1 MSTFSIGTKFPAGTS
16 PQSLSAENCNNDN
29 IPDLN
34 IPDLGIAPTAVS
46 LKSMTQLSSK
56 AIAFIDAAVP
66 DPQTLIDGVIP
77 ETEVIQLES
86 NRNGLEQ
93 IAEALQG
100 RKFSVIHIIA
110 HGQPG
115 CVQLG
120 NVELSWKNLSDRAS
134 NFVQAVQG
142 WARSLTANA
151 EIMIYGCNVGQGNIG
166 KAFVN
171 SLSQLTGASVAASE
185 NLTGCAEGGGD
196 WELAVTAGTIKAG
209 IAFGPEAIAAYGHV
223 LNTFKQ
229 TPTGLTTGNLPTA
242 IVSQDLNGD
251 GVLDLAVANRSSD
264 SVSILLGTGQGNFG
278 TATNLTLGS
287 GGSPSGI
294 VAGNFNGDT
303 LPDLAVSVAIG
314 GDIGGGAY
322 VFLGTGQGNF
332 SNPNNFGPGIT
343 KEAIAAGDFNQDTF
357 ADLVVAEENQVSIA
371 LGNNQG
377 TFGEFNNV
385 GTAISPLAI
394 AIGDFNGDNNLDV
407 AATNGN
413 PANSVSI
420 FFGTGQGTFGNPTN
434 LSVGTSPSAIAVGD
448 FNADGRSDLAVT
460 AGQNVSIL
468 SGTGQGT
475 FSNPANFNVGS
486 GPNDIAVGDF
496 NADGQP
502 DLAVANAASNNVSIL
517 TGTGQGTFNG
527 PFNYNTG
534 GLTPSAIAVGD
545 FNSDTRPDIAVANTN
560 SNRVSILL
568 NVLLKA
574 SFANSAYSSL
584 EGDAD
589 ATVNIPVT
597 LEDGLRFTD
606 LIVPIATVLPVPPA
620 TSRAT
625 QDSDYALSTNTL
637 TFPAGSGS
645 LTQNIAVT
653 IKPDNLAEIDEAVVL
668 SFGTSPGGGGFGG
681 TISETTLT
689 IPANDPIIYTVG
701 ASAGT
706 VPEGNAGTNPL
717 IFTVSRSGG
726 TDTAGTVDYAIGGT
740 ATNGSDYNNIGGTS
754 GAASTTGLINFASGE
769 TSKTV
774 TLDVLGDDSVE
785 PDETITVTLS
795 NPVTLPDGGLPGG
808 SSTIGTASATTT
820 ITNDDTAGIAV
831 NPASGLIT
839 TEAGGTATFTVQL
852 NSEPT
857 ANVTVGLSSSNVAEG
872 TVSTPSLTFT
882 PANWSAPQTVTVTGV
897 DDNIAD
903 GNQTYNIVTAAAV
916 STDSNYS
923 NFSAADVS
931 ITNSDDETAGITV
944 NPTAGLTTTE
954 AGGTANFSV
963 VLNTQPTAPVTVA
976 LSSSNPAE
984 GTVSTNTLSFTPNN
998 WNQAQTVTVTGVGDN
1013 IADGDIAY
1021 TIVTEAAVST
1031 DSNYSNF
1038 SAADVSVTNSDSDT
1052 VGVTVNPASTT
1063 AAEGGATGIYTLQ
1076 LNSQPTAPVTVSF
1089 DGGNQISAIAPIS
1102 FDAAN
1107 WNIAQTV
1114 TVIAT
1119 DDTVIEG
1126 THSGTI
1132 NHAVT
1137 SNDAKYSGIA
1147 IAPVTVAITDNE
1159 TTPTPTPP
1167 TPTPPTPTPPTPPT
1181 PTPTPPTPPT
1191 PTPPTPTPPTP
1202 TPPTPPTPTPP
1213 TPTPTPTPPTPTP
1226 PTPPTPTP
1234 PTPTPTPT
1242 PPTPTPPTPPTPTP
1256 TPPTPTPTPPTPT
1269 PPTPTPLPPVIM
1281 PPTIPAGITVD
1292 PTSGLVTTE
1301 AGGKATFTVKLNTP
1315 PTADVR
1321 IDLESSNPAEGIVSP
1336 PSLNF
1341 NFANWNQTQTVTV
1354 TGVDDKVV
1362 DGDKTYSIVTKP
1374 SVSNDRNYSG
1384 LNAADAIV
1392 TSTDNTAAGKRNSL
1406 LIPLTP
1412 GQVVAEPDLDDPT
1425 VKRQRL
1431 SNVNFGLIDDPQ
1443 QDFDE
1448 GPLNIN
1454 LFNDTSFDVIFDQVT
1469 SSSNGESWVR
1479 IGRIQGAL
1487 DDSEVILTN
1496 SKKDGVAIGNI
1507 RYKDKFYQIR
1517 YAGNGLHSIREI
1529 DQAAFP
1535 DVHQDSDAVPVPSDS
1550 FADLPDSSP
1559 DLTGDDPAVID
1570 VMVVYTA
1577 AAKDAEGGTDAMN
1590 TLIDLA
1596 ESETNLGYENSGV
1609 NHRIRIVHRQEID
1622 YTESGNASTD
1632 LNRLRNTSDGFID
1645 EVHQLRNTY
1654 SADMVSLFVDSLDYG
1669 GIGYLM
1675 TDPSYGFANSAFTVV
1690 KRNNA
1695 AGSYT
1700 FAHELGHNQGAH
1712 HNEQNA
1718 SSAGAYPYAYGYR
1731 DTTDPITFRTIM
1743 SYQTRRPDPPITRI
1757 NRWSNPDR
1765 TYLGEPT
1772 GTSSTDNARTL
1783 NNTAIYAA
1791 NWRHSNDNLENAKTV
1806 TGSSF
1811 SSTGLNVNGT
1821 KQTGELNHAGNSGG
1835 KSIWWS
1841 WTAPSS
1847 GAVTVSTA
1855 GSSFDTLLGVYTGG
1869 SVSSLTTVASNN
1881 NDPAGGQ
1888 TSRVNFTATAGTTY
1902 KIAVDGFGGS
1912 SGYINLNLSPGV
1924 NRPPVLNIPF
1934 REQGLRL
1941 QPGAS
1946 PQLQFTFQNNTFTDP
1961 DPGDTLTYTA
1971 DWYENVTNFEWRNVS
1986 GGRSPIP
1993 TSWSRISPLPTGMTF
2008 DPASRTFR
2016 VDDSLQRNRNYWI
2029 RVTAR
2034 DAAGASD
2041 IAFFDLYN
2049 RGRGSV
2055 IDGYIAGA
2063 TVFLDANKNGELDAS
2078 EPSATTGP
2086 KGEYE
2091 LDISLE
2097 NFDKNRNGELDPEE
2111 GNIVAFGGI
2120 DTATGLPLETPVTA
2134 PPYATVVTLLTSL
2147 VADLIDKGIESDRAE
2162 SLVKSALSIPANVDI
2177 TDLDPIAATENAIAG
2192 GVETLTAMVKVQNV
2206 ITQTAALIDGGSI
2219 LDNTDTVKAV
2229 VSAIVQQIQSGTTL
2243 NLGDANQLATIVDR
2257 AATAAQQF
2265 DSDLNTQQLLQ
2276 IAPDAAKVMAEA
2288 NQRID
2293 QVVSNT
2299 ATASINREVARVQKV
2314 ALGATSEDLKA
2325 VGTGTKSIAQVIAE
2339 NTGTAL
2345 DTTIQQ
2351 TTLPDT
2357 PAVAVIEGE
2366 IDAIAANS
2374 NLTGTDGDDS
2384 LSGDSGSDTMAG
2396 QRGNDTLSGL
2406 GGNDWIHGNQGNDS
2420 LDGGD
2425 SNDTVYGGKESDN
2438 LFGNNGEDILFGN
2451 RGQDSLSGGE
2461 GNDSLYGGQASD
2473 ILLGGNGSDFLSGEN
2488 GDDSLIGGN
2497 GSDRFLI
2504 SANSGSDIIFDF
2516 EAGIDFLALADNL
2529 TFSQLSLI
2537 PSNSAT
2543 LISLTETG
2551 EILAAINGVTANQ
2564 ISIANF
2570 I

>member
-1 MSTFSIGTKFPAGTS
+1 MSTFSTGTNFPAGTT
-16 PQSLSAENCNNDN
+16 PQSLTAENCNNDN

-66 DPQTLIDGVIP
+66 DPQILIDGVIP

-100 RKFSVIHIIA
+100 RKFSVIHIIT

-120 NVELSWKNLSDRAS
+120 NLELSWEKLSDRVG
-134 NFVQAVQG
+134 NFVQAVQA
-142 WARSLTANA
+142 WARLLTPNA
-151 EIMIYGCNVGQGNIG
+151 EIVLYGCNVGQGNIG
-166 KAFVN
+166 KAFVQR
-171 SLSQLTGASVAASE
+171 LSQLTGASVAASE
-185 NLTGCAEGGGD
+185 NLTGCAEAGGD
-196 WELAVTAGTIKAG
+196 WELTVTAGTIKAA
-209 IAFGPEAIAAYGHV
+209 IAFRPEAIAAYGHV

-229 TPTGLTTGNLPTA
+229 TPTGLTTGNSPTA
-242 IVSQDLNGD
+242 IVSQDFNGD
-251 GVLDLAVANRSSD
+251 GLLDLAVANRTSD
-264 SVSILLGTGQGNFG
+264 SVSIFLGTGQGNFG

-294 VAGNFNGDT
+294 VAGNFNGDS

-332 SNPNNFGPGIT
+332 SNPNNLGPGIT
-343 KEAIAAGDFNQDTF
+343 KEAIAAGDFNQDGL

-371 LGNNQG
+371 LTNGQG
-377 TFGEFNNV
+377 TFGNFNYV
-385 GTAISPLAI
+385 GTATSLLAI
-394 AIGDFNGDNNLDV
+394 AIGDFNADNNLDV
-407 AATNGN
+407 VATTRN

-420 FFGTGQGTFGNPTN
+420 FSGTGQGTFGNPTN
-434 LSVGTSPSAIAVGD
+434 FNVGASPTAIAVGD

-475 FSNPANFNVGS
+475 FSNPANFNVGVD
-486 GPNDIAVGDF
+486 PNDIAVGDF

-502 DLAVANAASNNVSIL
+502 DLAVANMDSNDVSIL

-534 GLTPSAIAVGD
+534 GISRSAIAVGD
-545 FNSDTRPDIAVANTN
+545 FNSDTKPDIAVANTN

-589 ATVNIPVT
+589 ANVTIPVT
-597 LEDGLRFTD
+597 VEDGLRFTD
-606 LIVPIATVLPVPPA
+606 LIVPIATVLPVPA
-620 TSRAT
+620 GTSQAT
-625 QDSDYALSTNTL
+625 QGADYTLSTNTL

-645 LTQNIAVT
+645 STQNIAVT
-653 IKPDNLAEIDEAVVL
+653 IKPDNLAEMDEAVVL
-668 SFGTSPGGGGFGG
+668 SFGTSPGGFGG
-681 TISETTLT
+681 TIPQTTLT

-706 VPEGNAGTNPL
+706 VPEGNSGTNPL

-726 TDTAGTVDYAIGGT
+726 TDSAGTVDYGIGGT

-754 GAASTTGLINFASGE
+754 GATSITGTINFASGE

-774 TLDVLGDDSVE
+774 TLDVLGDGSVE
-785 PDETITVTLS
+785 PDEIITATLS
-795 NPVTLPDGGLPGG
+795 NPVTLPNGGFPSG
-808 SSTIGTASATTT
+808 SSTIGSASATTT

-831 NPASGLIT
+831 NPDSGLTT

-852 NSEPT
+852 NSQPT
-857 ANVTVGLSSSNVAEG
+857 ANVSVGLSSSNVAEG
-872 TVSTPSLTFT
+872 TVSIPSLTFT

-897 DDNIAD
+897 DENIAD
-903 GNQTYNIVTAAAV
+903 GNQTYTIFTAAAI

-923 NFSAADVS
+923 NFNAADVS
-931 ITNSDDETAGITV
+931 VTNSDNETPGITV

-963 VLNTQPTAPVTVA
+963 VLNTQPTAPVTIA

-1031 DSNYSNF
+1031 DSNYNNF

-1063 AAEGGATGIYTLQ
+1063 AVEGGATGSYTLQ
-1076 LNSQPTAPVTVSF
+1076 LNSQPTAQVTVSF
-1089 DGGNQISAIAPIS
+1089 EGGNQISAIAPIS

-1119 DDTVIEG
+1119 DDTVVEG
-1126 THSGTI
+1126 THTGTI

-1167 TPTPPTPTPPTPPT
+1167 TPTPPTPPTPTPPTPTPPT
-1181 PTPTPPTPPT
+1181 PTPPTPPTPTPPTPPT

-1202 TPPTPPTPTPP
+1202 TPPTP
-1213 TPTPTPTPPTPTP
+1213 TPTPTPPTPTP
-1226 PTPPTPTP
+1226 PTPTP
-1234 PTPTPTPT
+1234 PTPT
-1242 PPTPTPPTPPTPTP
+1242 PPTPTPPT
-1256 TPPTPTPTPPTPT
+1256 
-1269 PPTPTPLPPVIM
+1269 PTPTPLPPVIM

-1321 IDLESSNPAEGIVSP
+1321 IDLESSNPVEGIISP

-1362 DGDKTYSIVTKP
+1362 DGDKNYRIVIKP
-1374 SVSNDRNYSG
+1374 AVSNDRNYSG
-1384 LNAADAIV
+1384 LNAADAIAVSIDNDRSNDNGGQLPPIDPV
-1392 TSTDNTAAGKRNSL
+1392 TGSQYKPGELLVKLRPGASNDFLGNFQANGEIALEDLVQSSSQFDFTPSPLDRWRIVKFSSELDLLQIQENLARDPNVEAVELNYQGSYDFIPNDTRFSELWGLNNTGLEGGTSDADIDASEAWDSQTGDRRIIVAVTDSGVDYNHEDLIANIWTNSGEIPGDGIDNDGNGYTDDVRGYDLYNNDNDPSDDLGHGTHIAGTIGAIGNNRIGVTGINHNVS
-1406 LIPLTP
+1406 LIPLKI
-1412 GQVVAEPDLDDPT
+1412 GSRIAPDLVSIT
-1425 VKRQRL
+1425 R
-1431 SNVNFGLIDDPQ
+1431 G
-1443 QDFDE
+1443 
-1448 GPLNIN
+1448 
-1454 LFNDTSFDVIFDQVT
+1454 
-1469 SSSNGESWVR
+1469 
-1479 IGRIQGAL
+1479 
-1487 DDSEVILTN
+1487 
-1496 SKKDGVAIGNI
+1496 
-1507 RYKDKFYQIR
+1507 IR
-1517 YAGNGLHSIREI
+1517 YATTKGADVINASWNVPDSRALFDAISEANSAGILFVAAAGNNSSNNDIR
-1529 DQAAFP
+1529 
-1535 DVHQDSDAVPVPSDS
+1535 PSYP
-1550 FADLPDSSP
+1550 ANYDLPNVISVAATDRNDQLAFFSNFGASTV
-1559 DLTGDDPAVID
+1559 DLGAPGRNILSTVPGNNYGFYDGTSMAAPHVAG
-1570 VMVVYTA
+1570 A
-1577 AAKDAEGGTDAMN
+1577 AALLLAQDP
-1590 TLIDLA
+1590 TLTVA
-1596 ESETNLGYENSGV
+1596 
-1609 NHRIRIVHRQEID
+1609 
-1622 YTESGNASTD
+1622 
-1632 LNRLRNTSDGFID
+1632 
-1645 EVHQLRNTY
+1645 QLRNSILSTV
-1654 SADMVSLFVDSLDYG
+1654 DPLPSLAG
-1669 GIGYLM
+1669 R
-1675 TDPSYGFANSAFTVV
+1675 TV
-1690 KRNNA
+1690 
-1695 AGSYT
+1695 
-1700 FAHELGHNQGAH
+1700 
-1712 HNEQNA
+1712 
-1718 SSAGAYPYAYGYR
+1718 
-1731 DTTDPITFRTIM
+1731 
-1743 SYQTRRPDPPITRI
+1743 
-1757 NRWSNPDR
+1757 
-1765 TYLGEPT
+1765 
-1772 GTSSTDNARTL
+1772 
-1783 NNTAIYAA
+1783 
-1791 NWRHSNDNLENAKTV
+1791 
-1806 TGSSF
+1806 
-1811 SSTGLNVNGT
+1811 
-1821 KQTGELNHAGNSGG
+1821 SGG
-1835 KSIWWS
+1835 
-1841 WTAPSS
+1841 
-1847 GAVTVSTA
+1847 
-1855 GSSFDTLLGVYTGG
+1855 
-1869 SVSSLTTVASNN
+1869 
-1881 NDPAGGQ
+1881 
-1888 TSRVNFTATAGTTY
+1888 R
-1902 KIAVDGFGGS
+1902 
-1912 SGYINLNLSPGV
+1912 LNLRNVLNPV

-1934 REQGLRL
+1934 REQGLSL
-1941 QPGAS
+1941 QPGSS
-1946 PQLQFTFQNNTFTDP
+1946 PQLQFTFQNDTFIDP
-1961 DPGDTLTYTA
+1961 DPSDSLTYTA

-1986 GGRSPIP
+1986 GRRSPIP
-1993 TSWSRISPLPTGMTF
+1993 TSWSRISPLPTGMSF

-2016 VDDSLQRNRNYWI
+2016 IDDSLQRNRNYWI
-2029 RVTAR
+2029 RVTAS

-2097 NFDKNRNGELDPEE
+2097 VFDKNRNGELDPEE

-2134 PPYATVVTLLTSL
+2134 PPYATVVTLLTTL
-2147 VADLIDKGIESDRAE
+2147 VADLIDKGIDSDLAE
-2162 SLVKSALSIPANVDI
+2162 SLVKSSLSIPANVDI
-2177 TDLDPIAATENAIAG
+2177 TSLDPIAATENAIAG
-2192 GVETLTAMVKVQNV
+2192 GLETLTAMVKVQNV
-2206 ITQTAALIDGGSI
+2206 ITQTAALIDGASI

-2243 NLGDANQLATIVDR
+2243 NLSDPNQLATIVDR
-2257 AATAAQQF
+2257 ATTAAQQF
-2265 DSDLNTQQLLQ
+2265 DSGLNTQQLLQ

-2288 NQRID
+2288 NQRVD
-2293 QVVSNT
+2293 QVVFNT
-2299 ATASINREVARVQKV
+2299 ATASVNREVARVQKV
-2314 ALGATSEDLKA
+2314 ALGETSEDLKA
-2325 VGTGTKSIAQVIAE
+2325 VGIGTKSIAQVIAD

-2345 DTTIQQ
+2345 DTKIQQ

-2366 IDAIAANS
+2366 IDATAANS
-2374 NLTGTDGDDS
+2374 NLTGTDGDDN

-2396 QRGNDTLSGL
+2396 KRGNDTLSGL

-2420 LDGGD
+2420 LDGSEG
-2425 SNDTVYGGKESDN
+2425 NDTVYGGKESDI

-2516 EAGIDFLALADNL
+2516 EPGIDFLALADNL
-2529 TFSQLSLI
+2529 TFSQLSI
-2537 PSNSAT
+2537 VPSNSAT
-2543 LISLTETG
+2543 LITLTATG
-2551 EILAAINGVTANQ
+2551 EILTAINGVTANQ
-2564 ISIANF
+2564 ITIADF
-2570 I
+2570 S